1 VRLRDQVPG
10 YAVSLIKSGVA
21 MEGIDAGSVRPPLVP
36 TSEAHLLELAQI
48 TAAGRAVLAD
58 ALAVQAAV

>member
-1 VRLRDQVPG
+1 
-10 YAVSLIKSGVA
+10 

-36 TSEAHLLELAQI
+36 TSEAHLRELAQI